1 MAPPVKAPKKLVR
14 CVTVHGAQQAF
25 RAQDLRFRPAAYGIA
40 LRDGQV
46 LVARS
51 KFSGRWE
58 FPGGAVQPWERLE
71 EGLAREY
78 EEETGLPVSV
88 GPCVGFDQG
97 FVAFFQHPFN
107 SIRFFYRVEP
117 GEGELRP
124 QAEEV
129 VEVRWMPV
137 GELSDAI
144 MAHNHYPFLQRVLQA
159 DAGETGASVSP

>member
-1 MAPPVKAPKKLVR
+1 MKAPRKLVR
-14 CVTVHGAQQAF
+14 CVTVEGEERAF

-40 LRDGQV
+40 LREGRV

-51 KFSGRWE
+51 RFSGRWE

-78 EEETGLPVSV
+78 EEETGLPVRV

-117 GEGELRP
+117 GKGELLP

-129 VEVRWMPV
+129 VEVRWVPV
-137 GELSDAI
+137 EELNDAN
-144 MAHNHYPFLQRVLQA
+144 MARNHYPFLQRALQV
-159 DAGETGASVSP
+159 DAGGLLSISP